1 MKKYKKRWDKLDN
14 YYRKQKIH
22 GVIMILLAVLSAI
35 LLNGDCTAAILLI
48 IPGIYAVFTKDL
60 VIYDDDIEELREL
73 KRNRWKGL

>member
-14 YYRKQKIH
+14 YYRKQKRL
-22 GVIMILLAVLSAI
+22 GAIMILLAVLSTI
-35 LLNGDCTAAILLI
+35 LLNDCTAGILI
-48 IPGIYAVFTKDL
+48 VIPGVYAVFTKDL